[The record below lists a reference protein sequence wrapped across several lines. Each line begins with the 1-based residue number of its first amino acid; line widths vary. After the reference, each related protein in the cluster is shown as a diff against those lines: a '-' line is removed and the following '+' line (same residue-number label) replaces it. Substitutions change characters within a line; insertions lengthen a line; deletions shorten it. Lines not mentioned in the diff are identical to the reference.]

1 MKILRYALIG
11 ITVIVVIVI
20 GVVAYIA
27 ATFDPNAYKPQVIQ
41 LVKEKK
47 QRTLK
52 LDGDIKFAVWPS
64 LGADLG
70 KLSLSEYKSDKEFA
84 AVESVRVSLAV
95 MPLLSRQLV
104 VNEVTVKGVRAD
116 IVRFKDGR
124 TNIDDLLAQDDQKQE
139 QFTFDIDH
147 VLIENAALNF
157 RDEAKGA
164 QYALSKVNL
173 KIGRIA
179 IGVPSKVEFSG
190 AVRSN
195 QPKLDIEGAIK
206 TRLTFDLDR
215 QAYTFEDL
223 NLQVSG
229 QAADLS
235 NLTLKASGSIS
246 AKLKSG
252 EYAVEKLTAAMTGAS
267 GQDKLDLKFDAPR
280 LAFTSAKASGDKVS
294 LVTKI
299 SGPQRSI
306 TANLGLSGIEGTAK
320 AFSSSGMTLE
330 LDARQ
335 GDQDIKGKLASPLT
349 GNLDAQQVSLP
360 NLVATLA
367 ITGPGFPGKGVN
379 AELRGSANV
388 DGRKQGA
395 SADLAG
401 KLADSNIKAKL
412 SVANF
417 QAPAITFDVDID
429 QLDVDRYRQPAAPA
443 GSASGGA
450 QKHSEQPFDLT
461 ALRNLR
467 ANGTLRIGS
476 LKMANVK
483 ASKVKL
489 DVGAANGRVNVN
501 PMSASLY
508 QGSLNGALSVD
519 AAAATPAFA
528 VKQNLSGINVGP
540 LLKDFANNETLE
552 GKGNVTL
559 DVTGQGNTVTA
570 LKKALNGVA
579 AVRLADGAVKGIDI
593 AGSIRNAKAKLGT
606 LKGEQVQQADTR
618 QKTNFSELT
627 ATFNIRSGIARNSDL
642 SIKSPLLRVGGE
654 GDINIGEDSLSYLV
668 KASIVGT
675 TKGQGGRELD
685 DLRGLTVPVRVTGP
699 LAAPSYRLD
708 FESMVTEV
716 AKQKVEQAV
725 RGELEKR
732 LGGGTAKDGAA
743 KDGAAKS
750 GGLRDGIKGLF
761 GR

>member
-1 MKILRYALIG
+1 MKILKYVLF
-11 ITVIVVIVI
+11 TVIGLVVLMGAVL
-20 GVVAYIA
+20 AYVA

-52 LDGDIKFAVWPS
+52 LDGDIKLAVWPS

-84 AVESVRVSLAV
+84 AVESVRVSLALV
-95 MPLLSRQLV
+95 PLLSRQLV
-104 VNEVTVKGVRAD
+104 VNEVTVKGARAD

-124 TNIDDLLAQDDQKQE
+124 TNIDDLLAPDDQKQE
-139 QFTFDIDH
+139 QFKFDIDH

-157 RDEAKGA
+157 RDETKGA

-173 KIGRIA
+173 KTGRIA

-195 QPKLDIEGAIK
+195 QPKLDIEGALK
-206 TRLTFDLDR
+206 TRLTFDLDK

-223 NLQVSG
+223 GLQATG
-229 QAADLS
+229 QAADL
-235 NLTLKASGSIS
+235 NDLTLKASGSLT

-252 EYAVEKLTAAMTGAS
+252 EYAVEKLTAAVTGAS
-267 GQDKLDLKFDAPR
+267 GSDKLDLKLDAPR
-280 LAFTSAKASGDKVS
+280 LSFTSAKAGGDKVS

-335 GDQDIKGKLASPLT
+335 GDQDIKGKLASPLS
-349 GNLDAQQVSLP
+349 GNLDAQQVNLP
-360 NLVATLA
+360 NLVATLV

-395 SADLAG
+395 SADFTG
-401 KLADSNIKAKL
+401 KLADSNVKAKL

-429 QLDVDRYRQPAAPA
+429 QLDVDRYRQPAAAA

-450 QKHSEQPFDLT
+450 QKQAEKPFDLT

-483 ASKVKL
+483 ASKIRL

-528 VKQNLSGINVGP
+528 VKHNLSGVNVAP
-540 LLKDFANNETLE
+540 LLKDLADNDTLE

-559 DVTGQGNTVTA
+559 DVTAHGNTVSA
-570 LKKALNGVA
+570 LKKALNGTA
-579 AVRLADGAVKGIDI
+579 AVKLTDGAVKGINI

-606 LKGEQVQQADTR
+606 LKGEQVQQADKT
-618 QKTNFSELT
+618 QKTDFSELT
-627 ATFNIRSGIARNSDL
+627 ASFNIKNGVAHNNDL
-642 SIKSPLLRVGGE
+642 SLKSPLLRVGGE
-654 GDINIGEDSLSYLV
+654 GDVNIGEDSLNYLV

-675 TKGQGGRELD
+675 TAGQGGREFV
-685 DLRGLTVPVRVTGP
+685 DLKGVTVPVRVTGA
-699 LAAPSYRLD
+699 LASPSYTLD
-708 FESMVTEV
+708 FNSMVTDV

-725 RGELEKR
+725 KGELEKR
-732 LGGGTAKDGAA
+732 LGGGTAKDGA
-743 KDGAAKS
+743 KSS
-750 GGLRDGIKGLF
+750 GGLKEGIKGLF